1 MNETLNALKDI
12 ENITLKPTPTGAIV
26 QFTAGCVPISISL
39 SLHDDFH
46 RVLNVWS
53 IRDLAKYMHACGR
66 DPLEPELENAWK
78 NYRKTCK
85 TIEKAM
91 TEYIRKCN
99 GENS

>member
-26 QFTAGCVPISISL
+26 QLTAGCVPISISL
-39 SLHDDFH
+39 SLRDDFH

-66 DPLEPELENAWK
+66 NPSEPEL
-78 NYRKTCK
+78 
-85 TIEKAM
+85 EKAM

-99 GENS
+99 DENS